1 MSDARLSRRSLF
13 TAGAAACVA
22 GALAPHASE
31 ARSYSGEVPWAPG
44 AANAPRPV
52 VPGPYQFFTADEA
65 AFIDAAVARLIPAD
79 ELGPSAREA
88 GVTIFLDRQLAGPYG
103 SGQRWYMQGPWQEG
117 DKTQG
122 YQSRLTPAQLYRAAI
137 KAIDDHCRKQYQ
149 GKAFS
154 ALSADQQDQ
163 VLTALEKGDL
173 KLAGLGPHPIEI
185 ENAAGDTFFSQLM
198 QNTIEGFFADP
209 LYGGNK
215 DMIGWK
221 LIGFPGARY
230 NYLPYV
236 SQHGKKLALDPV
248 GIEGRAAWTPQGS

>member
-1 MSDARLSRRSLF
+1 
-13 TAGAAACVA
+13 
-22 GALAPHASE
+22 
-31 ARSYSGEVPWAPG
+31 
-44 AANAPRPV
+44 
-52 VPGPYQFFTADEA
+52 
-65 AFIDAAVARLIPAD
+65 
-79 ELGPSAREA
+79 
-88 GVTIFLDRQLAGPYG
+88 
-103 SGQRWYMQGPWQEG
+103 MQGPWHEG

-236 SQHGKKLALDPV
+236 SQHGKKLSLDPV